1 MKRLTVP
8 STMLRTCLALVLA
21 TSLPAL
27 ADPAAEALAK
37 KLKETMPGLPLTS
50 VTATPVVGVYEVVA
64 GPDVVYMTGDGRYM
78 FQGALVDFEQRKNL
92 TEERR
97 TGIRVELLKQVKDED
112 TIIYAPQGAAKHTI
126 TVFTDPS
133 CPYCRK
139 LHNEVPELNKQGVK
153 VRYVLYP
160 RAGLDSP
167 IGKSSIG
174 IMCSKDRKAEL
185 DKSLGGQSVSL
196 PACDR
201 HPLAHMIDLGTQLGL
216 EGTPFIVTEG
226 GQVIPG
232 YRPAAELVKVLE
244 RLKAGG

>member
-1 MKRLTVP
+1 MKRLI
-8 STMLRTCLALVLA
+8 LASAIALSAGLA
-21 TSLPAL
+21 ASLPAF
-27 ADPAAEALAK
+27 ADATADALAK
-37 KLKETMPGLPLTS
+37 TLKERMPGMPLTS
-50 VTATPVVGVYEVVA
+50 VTATPVPGVYEVVA
-64 GPDVVYMTGDGRYM
+64 GPDVVYMTGDARFM
-78 FQGALVDFEQRKNL
+78 FQGALIDFEQRKNL
-92 TEERR
+92 TEARL
-97 TGIRVELLKQVKDED
+97 TGIRAEMLKQVKDED
-112 TIIYAPQGAAKHTI
+112 TVIYAPEGETKHTI

-174 IMCSKDRKAEL
+174 IMCAKDRKAEL

-196 PACDR
+196 PACDK
-201 HPLAHMIDLGTQLGL
+201 HPLVKQLELGVQMGL

-232 YRPAAELVKVLE
+232 YRPAADLVKMLT
-244 RLKAGG
+244 RLKG

>member
-1 MKRLTVP
+1 MKRLT
-8 STMLRTCLALVLA
+8 LLALALA
-21 TSLPAL
+21 ASLPAL
-27 ADPAAEALAK
+27 ADPATEALTK
-37 KLKETMPGLPLTS
+37 KLKETMPGLPLSS
-50 VTATPVVGVYEVVA
+50 VTATPVPGVYEVVA

-78 FQGALVDFEQRKNL
+78 FQGALVDFEKRKNL

-112 TIIYAPQGAAKHTI
+112 TIIYAPQGAAKYSI

-139 LHNEVPELNKQGVK
+139 LHQEVPELNKQGVK

-174 IMCSKDRKAEL
+174 IMCAKDRKAEL
-185 DKSLGGQSVSL
+185 DKSLGGQSVNL
-196 PACDR
+196 PACDK
-201 HPLAHMIDLGTQLGL
+201 HPLAQMIDLGGQLGL

>member
-1 MKRLTVP
+1 MKRLTP
-8 STMLRTCLALVLA
+8 LALALA

-27 ADPAAEALAK
+27 ADPATEALTK
-37 KLKETMPGLPLTS
+37 KLKESMPGLPLTS
-50 VTATPVVGVYEVVA
+50 VTATPVSGIYEVVA
-64 GPDVVYMTGDGRYM
+64 GPEVVYMTGDGRYM
-78 FQGALVDFEQRKNL
+78 FQGVLVDFEKRKNL

-97 TGIRVELLKQVKDED
+97 AGIRAELLKQIKDED
-112 TIIYAPQGAAKHTI
+112 TIIYAPQGATKYTM

-139 LHNEVPELNKQGVK
+139 LHQEVPELNKQGVK

-167 IGKSSIG
+167 IGKSSVG
-174 IMCSKDRKAEL
+174 IMCAKDRKVEL
-185 DKSLGGQSVSL
+185 EKSLAGQSVNL
-196 PACDR
+196 PACDK
-201 HPLAHMIDLGTQLGL
+201 HPLAQMIDLGGQLGL

-232 YRPAAELVKVLE
+232 YRPAGELVKLLE
-244 RLKAGG
+244 RIKAGG

>member
-1 MKRLTVP
+1 MKRLTV
-8 STMLRTCLALVLA
+8 LALALA
-21 TSLPAL
+21 TSLPVL
-27 ADPAAEALAK
+27 ADPAVEALTK

-50 VTATPVVGVYEVVA
+50 VTATPVAGVYEVVA

-78 FQGALVDFEQRKNL
+78 FQGVLVDFEQRKNL
-92 TEERR
+92 TEASR

-112 TIIYAPQGAAKHTI
+112 SIIYAPQGAAKHTI

-139 LHNEVPELNKQGVK
+139 LHQEVPELNKQGVK

-167 IGKSSIG
+167 IGKLSIG
-174 IMCSKDRKAEL
+174 IMCAKDRKAEL
-185 DKSLGGQSVSL
+185 DKSLGGQSVSP
-196 PACDR
+196 PACDK
-201 HPLAHMIDLGTQLGL
+201 HPLAQQIDLGTQLGL

-244 RLKAGG
+244 RIKAGG

>member
-1 MKRLTVP
+1 MKRLT
-8 STMLRTCLALVLA
+8 LLALGLA
-21 TSLPAL
+21 TSLPTL
-27 ADPAAEALAK
+27 ADPAAETLSK

-50 VTATPVVGVYEVVA
+50 VTATPVAGVYEVVA

-78 FQGALVDFEQRKNL
+78 FQGALVDFTQRKNL

-97 TGIRVELLKQVKDED
+97 SGIRGELLKQVKDED
-112 TIIYAPQGAAKHTI
+112 AIIYAPSGVTKHTI

-139 LHNEVPELNKQGVK
+139 LHNEVPELNRQGVK

-185 DKSLGGQSVSL
+185 EKSLGGQSVSL
-196 PACDR
+196 PTCDR

-226 GQVIPG
+226 GQIIPG

>member
-1 MKRLTVP
+1 MKHLTA
-8 STMLRTCLALVLA
+8 LALALA

-50 VTATPVVGVYEVVA
+50 VTATPVAGVYEVVA

-112 TIIYAPQGAAKHTI
+112 TIIYAPQGATKYTI

-139 LHNEVPELNKQGVK
+139 LHKEVPELNKQGVK

-174 IMCSKDRKAEL
+174 IMCAKERKAEL
-185 DKSLGGQSVSL
+185 DKSLSGQSVSL
-196 PACDR
+196 PTCDK
-201 HPLAHMIDLGTQLGL
+201 HPLAQMIDIGTQLGL
-216 EGTPFIVTEG
+216 EGTPFIVAEG

-244 RLKAGG
+244 HIKAGG

>member
-1 MKRLTVP
+1 MKRLTV
-8 STMLRTCLALVLA
+8 LALALA
-21 TSLPAL
+21 TSLPVL
-27 ADPAAEALAK
+27 ADPTAEALGK

-50 VTATPVVGVYEVVA
+50 VTATPVPGIYEVVA
-64 GPDVVYMTGDGRYM
+64 GSDVVYMTGDGRYM
-78 FQGALVDFEQRKNL
+78 FQGVLVDFEQRKNL
-92 TEERR
+92 TEERLSA
-97 TGIRVELLKQVKDED
+97 IRLDLLKQVKDED
-112 TIIYAPQGAAKHTI
+112 TIIFAPQGEVKHTV

-167 IGKSSIG
+167 VGKSSVG
-174 IMCSKDRKAEL
+174 IMCAKDRKAEL

-196 PACDR
+196 PACDK
-201 HPLAHMIDLGTQLGL
+201 HPLNQQIELGVRMGL

-232 YRPAAELVKVLE
+232 YRPAADLVKVLE
-244 RLKAGG
+244 RIKAGG